1 MNKKGRIY
9 IFIAALT
16 IVLLMLLQ
24 YNRPKEVNWYPSY
37 VAEHKIPYGTF
48 VLNDILNN
56 FFGNSVQRVSE
67 SPFVFLN
74 DHDEATGT
82 YLIINDRIEFGDA
95 ERDKLLAWTAQGNT
109 LFLAG
114 QRFDYRFLDSL
125 GLETSRVYTS
135 LEEIGAYRHH
145 LVNPSLSTKN
155 GYTFE
160 KDDYATYFE
169 HRDSTAIKVIGT
181 VIAMNDSI
189 PSESRLPDVIERKFG
204 EGHIILSSFPK
215 AFTNYFILEDAN
227 SGYTEGLLSYI
238 DGSRNIYLDAHH
250 KSGKSVYTSPMYIFL
265 NTPELKWA
273 YYLALIGALVY
284 VIFEGKRKQRAIP
297 VIVPLKNQTLAFTRT
312 IADMYY
318 EKGEAKPVSEHMI
331 SNFLEYI
338 RSRFQ
343 LGTVAREADFYRNL
357 ASKSRHSEKEIQ
369 RLFAF
374 LERIRNQEY
383 VSNPELEQLNGALE
397 KFKKRAEKTS
407 HQADTKT

>member
-1 MNKKGRIY
+1 MVKKNRIY
-9 IFIAALT
+9 IVIAALT
-16 IVLLMLLQ
+16 VVLLMLLQ

-48 VLNDILNN
+48 VLNDILNE
-56 FFGNSVQRVSE
+56 FFGDNLQRVPDP
-67 SPFVFLN
+67 PFVFLN
-74 DHDEATGT
+74 EHSDATGT
-82 YLIINDRIEFGDA
+82 YVIINDRIEFGDT
-95 ERDKLLAWTAQGNT
+95 ERDKLLAWTALGNT

-114 QRFDYRFLDSL
+114 QSFDYRFLDSL

-135 LEEIGAYRHH
+135 LEEIGAYRHN
-145 LVNPSLSTKN
+145 LVNPSLHTKD
-155 GYTFE
+155 GYAF
-160 KDDYATYFE
+160 KRDDYATYFE
-169 HRDSTAIKVIGT
+169 HGDSTAIKVIGT
-181 VIAMNDSI
+181 VATKNDST
-189 PSESRLPDVIERKFG
+189 PSKRSLPDVIERKFG
-204 EGHIILSSFPK
+204 EGNIVLSSFPK
-215 AFTNYFILEDAN
+215 AFTNYFILEDTN
-227 SGYTEGLLSYI
+227 SGYTTGLLSYI

-250 KSGKSVYTSPMYIFL
+250 KSGKSAYTSPMYIFL
-265 NTPELKWA
+265 NTLELKWA
-273 YYLALIGALVY
+273 YYLVLIGALLY

-343 LGTVAREADFYRNL
+343 LGTVAREADFYRAL
-357 ASKSRHSEKEIQ
+357 ASRSRHSEEEVQ

-374 LERIRNQEY
+374 IEKIRNQEY

-397 KFKKRAEKTS
+397 KFKKRAGSASHPADKKT
-407 HQADTKT
+407 